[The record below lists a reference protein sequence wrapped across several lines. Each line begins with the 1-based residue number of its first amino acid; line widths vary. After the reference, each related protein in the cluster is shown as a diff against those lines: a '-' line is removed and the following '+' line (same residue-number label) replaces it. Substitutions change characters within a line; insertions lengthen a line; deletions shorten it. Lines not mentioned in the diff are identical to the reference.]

1 MTPVPSLLQR
11 AVLELGVDVPV
22 YRTQAAP
29 GGTITLYCYGGVIR
43 TWQPPADL
51 TDPEMAP
58 SPPAPEDPVATDAP
72 PASVA
77 TPKPKKPRA
86 TKARA

>member
-1 MTPVPSLLQR
+1 MTPVPTLLQR

-22 YRTQAAP
+22 YRTEAGP
-29 GGTITLYCYGGVIR
+29 GGTVTLYLYGGRVTI
-43 TWQPPADL
+43 WQPPADL

-77 TPKPKKPRA
+77 TPKKPRA